1 MNTECISCIR
11 SALFAHLDEGEA
23 VGDYPVV
30 FSFSPL
36 VLLNLLPSE
45 VMNIV
50 HTRLSAQLRI
60 LMRWGDCKEKQDLK
74 GFGN

>member
-23 VGDYPVV
+23 VGYCPVV

-36 VLLNLLPSE
+36 VLRNLLPSE

-50 HTRLSAQLRI
+50 HASQSAQLRI